1 MAFQDRPYYRDR
13 EPGSTGNPA
22 MWLLVGSVPLFTL
35 FGVRVRMHASMIVY
49 IGMELLFSSAGIGAA
64 NVLTAMGIL
73 FISVLL
79 HEFGHIFGARM
90 MGGYGDDILMWP
102 LGGLAQTAP
111 PHRPWPSFV
120 TTACGPLVNILICI
134 ATGTALVI
142 LSHSGGAIPWFPLTT
157 GLKSFIPTT
166 NLTYYLFWIFLV
178 NYALAAFNLLL
189 VFYPFDGG
197 RMIQELLWFKVGYYR
212 SMMFATM
219 VGMIGA
225 VVAAILGLVTLNFWL
240 VLIAGFGFYTCRQ
253 QRQML
258 KAEGPDGFEDEG
270 LYSAAYE
277 TSDRPGWWARRRAA
291 RAAAAERAEQQ
302 QLDRILAKISAHG
315 LQSLSGSEKRALRRA
330 TEHQRQRDAGGIRRG

>member
-13 EPGSTGNPA
+13 DSGPTGNPA

-49 IGMELLFSSAGIGAA
+49 IGVELLTSSGGLGAK
-64 NVLTAMGIL
+64 NTLTAMAIL

-79 HEFGHIFGARM
+79 HEFGHIFGARI
-90 MGGYGDDILMWP
+90 MGGHGDDILMWP
-102 LGGLAQTAP
+102 LGGLAHTAP

-120 TTACGPLVNILICI
+120 STACGPLVNILICI
-134 ATGTALVI
+134 VTGTLLVV
-142 LSHSGGAIPWFPLTT
+142 LSHSAGAIPWFPLTS
-157 GLKSFIPTT
+157 GLKSFIPTS
-166 NLTYYLFWIFLV
+166 LFTYYLFWIFLV
-178 NYALAAFNLLL
+178 NYALAAFNLTL

-197 RMIQELLWFKVGYYR
+197 RMIQELLWFKVGYYK

-225 VVAAILGLVTLNFWL
+225 IIAAMVGVVTLNFWL
-240 VLIAGFGFYTCRQ
+240 VLIAGFGFYTCMQ

-258 KAEGPDGFEDEG
+258 KAAGPGEFEEEG

-277 TSDRPGWWARRRAA
+277 VADRPGWWARRRAS
-291 RAAAAERAEQQ
+291 RAAAAERGERRRV
-302 QLDRILAKISAHG
+302 DEILAKVSAHG
-315 LQSLSGSEKRALRRA
+315 MLSLSWREKRALRQA
-330 TEHQRQRDAGGIRRG
+330 TEHQRERDAGRRKR

>member
-1 MAFQDRPYYRDR
+1 MAIQDRPYYRDPD
-13 EPGSTGNPA
+13 PGSTGNPA
-22 MWLLVGSVPLFTL
+22 MWLLVGSVPLFTI

-49 IGMELLFSSAGIGAA
+49 VAMSLLFSSAELGAR
-64 NVLTAMGIL
+64 NVLTAMAIL

-90 MGGYGDDILMWP
+90 MGGHGDDILIWP

-134 ATGTALVI
+134 VTGTLLVI
-142 LSHSGGAIPWFPLTT
+142 LSHSAGAIPWFPLTA
-157 GLKSFIPTT
+157 GFKSFIPTSS
-166 NLTYYLFWIFLV
+166 LTYYLFWIFLV

-197 RMIQELLWFKVGYYR
+197 RMIQELLWFKVGYYK

-219 VGMIGA
+219 IGMIGA
-225 VVAAILGLVTLNFWL
+225 IIAAMVGLITLNFWL

-258 KAEGPDGFEDEG
+258 KAQGPDEFAEDG

-277 TSDRPGWWARRRAA
+277 VSDRPGWWARRRAA
-291 RAAAAERAEQQ
+291 RAAAAGRAEQER
-302 QLDRILAKISAHG
+302 LDRILAKISAHG
-315 LQSLSGSEKRALRRA
+315 LQSLSGSEKRALHKA
-330 TEHQRQRDAGGIRRG
+330 TERQRERVAGGRK